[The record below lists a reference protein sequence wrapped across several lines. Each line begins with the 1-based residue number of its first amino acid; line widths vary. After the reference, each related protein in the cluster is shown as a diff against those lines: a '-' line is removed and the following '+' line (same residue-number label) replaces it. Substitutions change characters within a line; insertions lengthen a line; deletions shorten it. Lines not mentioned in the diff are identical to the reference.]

1 MLTRM
6 YCLLLLCSINR
17 YVLLSRLSEF
27 TEVCYICADF
37 HLHLDAFYYTKFTS
51 YVDIQLCLEVYYLRW
66 NFLRNPLHVNNESM
80 KDSPR
85 ILILYRDLKV
95 DHIMLYAEG
104 NVKNQ
109 FGHFLMLSLIQ
120 TWTFSR
126 NTSNITLQR

>member
-1 MLTRM
+1 MFC
-6 YCLLLLCSINR
+6 CL
-17 YVLLSRLSEF
+17 
-27 TEVCYICADF
+27 DF
-37 HLHLDAFYYTKFTS
+37 QSSQRFATFVPIF
-51 YVDIQLCLEVYYLRW
+51 RW

-85 ILILYRDLKV
+85 ILTLYRDLKV